1 MAMFGERGEKNDL
14 TYRKEPKGDSD
25 MSKQTDKVLCETPT
39 PGKQGTRIDKW
50 KYDAVRAAIL
60 ESLPHNGEGLL
71 FEQLPDQV
79 NAHLSE
85 DVREKLGSIPW
96 YTTTVKLDLE
106 VRGEIRRLPDVT
118 PQRLVRVA

>member
-1 MAMFGERGEKNDL
+1 
-14 TYRKEPKGDSD
+14 
-25 MSKQTDKVLCETPT
+25 MSKQTDKVFCETPT
-39 PGKQGTRIDKW
+39 PGKQGTRIDRW

-60 ESLPHNGEGLL
+60 ESLPQGGEGLL

-79 NAHLSE
+79 KAHLNE

-106 VRGEIRRLPDVT
+106 VRGEISRLPNVT
-118 PQRLVRVA
+118 PQRLVRAV